1 MNVRGQNFDGYIAY
15 GRSVLL
21 GCDLLPTAQGRSA
34 YCIPADRHC
43 GMIPLFTP
51 TDRAER
57 RSVPVQITFEIRK
70 LERQCQSKSLILP
83 GGRLESV

>member
-1 MNVRGQNFDGYIAY
+1 MNVQGRNLGGCMEY

-21 GCDLLPTAQGRSA
+21 RRDPGLGTGTFSLIVFQRIGIVR
-34 YCIPADRHC
+34 
-43 GMIPLFTP
+43 MIPLFTP
-51 TDRAER
+51 PGRAA
-57 RSVPVQITFEIRK
+57 RSPVPMQITFEIRK